1 MGHDHDH
8 DHAGATDELP
18 PPRLDRRQLLARGAY
33 VAAGAAVG
41 AALSACGSSNGSDA
55 SAQTSTSG
63 ASGQTS
69 TSMPGTTAVPAP
81 STPRPDDPQQA
92 FEALKAGNE
101 RYASGAPLHPNQSV
115 ELRKSFADSQ
125 DPFIAVLAC
134 ADSRVIPE
142 IIFDQ
147 GISDIFDVRVAGN
160 IADPASIASL
170 VYAVEV
176 LGVDLIT
183 VMGHSNCGAVK
194 AAIDVSTGTMPAG
207 EFAPLTDAIQPAVKV
222 AQPTSNKGDQL
233 QKTIDANAKVQA
245 DALVAASPA
254 LAAAVKEGRLLIVP
268 SVYDLGSGR
277 VSVLT

>member
-8 DHAGATDELP
+8 DHGGAHDDGP
-18 PPRLDRRQLLARGAY
+18 PPTLGRRQLLARGAY

-63 ASGQTS
+63 AGQTS
-69 TSMPGTTAVPAP
+69 TSLPGTTAVPAP
-81 STPRPDDPQQA
+81 TTPRPSDPAQA
-92 FEALKAGNE
+92 FEALQAGNE
-101 RYASGAPLHPNQSV
+101 RYATGAPLHPNQGV

-160 IADPASIASL
+160 IADPASVASL

-194 AAIDVSTGTMPAG
+194 AAIDVQSGKMPAG
-207 EFAPLTDAIQPAVKV
+207 EFAPLTDAIEPAVAV

-233 QKTIDANAKVQA
+233 QKTIDANAKVQV

-254 LAAAVKEGRLLIVP
+254 LTAAVKEGRLLVVP
-268 SVYDLGSGR
+268 SVYDLETGR
-277 VSVLT
+277 VRVLT

>member
-1 MGHDHDH
+1 M
-8 DHAGATDELP
+8 
-18 PPRLDRRQLLARGAY
+18 
-33 VAAGAAVG
+33 
-41 AALSACGSSNGSDA
+41 
-55 SAQTSTSG
+55 
-63 ASGQTS
+63 
-69 TSMPGTTAVPAP
+69 PAP
-81 STPRPDDPQQA
+81 TTPRPTDPAQA

-101 RYASGAPLHPNQSV
+101 RFATGAPLHPNQGV

-160 IADPASIASL
+160 IADPASVASL

-194 AAIDVSTGTMPAG
+194 AAIDVSTGKMAAG

-254 LAAAVKEGRLLIVP
+254 LAAAVEEGRLLIVP
-268 SVYDLGSGR
+268 SVYDLETGR
-277 VSVLT
+277 VGVLT